1 MDSIADKHINGDM
14 AAQEAHPADDN
25 GRPPIDDRTRTLMAV
40 GDLHGDYYRL
50 LRYLREMD
58 FLLPGTI
65 SWNPKAD
72 RVDLIFIG
80 DYVDWRGEPLE
91 APFDQTNNSAVEGP
105 RKILE
110 LIVSLQKDM
119 ARLRRFDPNFD
130 SRFYPI
136 LGNHDLMMISSA
148 KVTNYLSADFIN
160 DTLLTSRIYPLLRRQ
175 LSDKGLDSN
184 QIEEAMGFINWWYQG
199 GEGTAEGF
207 GGLEKWAEV
216 MHNGAYQ
223 YLEDNLYLG
232 VIVNNRLFAH
242 SVPDNRDYW
251 RSMQELAELP
261 ESTYLAA
268 RESFIWGRRVWGY
281 DYQSGTRT
289 PQFTDDELQTML
301 DAFECTSCVIG
312 HTPLS
317 RDTEHVRAYDDK
329 VINIDVHGCPGSKAF
344 IETYTPTPTSTK
356 APLRSLV
363 IADSEAEYRTL

>member
-1 MDSIADKHINGDM
+1 MDSIADKQINADM
-14 AAQEAHPADDN
+14 AKQESHPADDN
-25 GRPPIDDRTRTLMAV
+25 GRPPIDDKTRTLMAV

-91 APFDQTNNSAVEGP
+91 APFDQTNDNAVEGP

-136 LGNHDLMMISSA
+136 LGNHDLMMIASA
-148 KVTNYLSADFIN
+148 KVTDYLSSDFITN
-160 DTLLTSRIYPLLRRQ
+160 TLLTSRIYPLLRRQ
-175 LSDKGLDSN
+175 LSDKGLDAE

-207 GGLEKWAEV
+207 GGLEKWSEI
-216 MHNGAYQ
+216 MRNGACR

-232 VIVNNRLFAH
+232 VVVNNRLFAH
-242 SVPDNRDYW
+242 SVPDNREYW
-251 RSMQELAELP
+251 RPMQELAELP

-268 RESFIWGRRVWGY
+268 RENFIWGRRVWGY

-289 PQFTDDELQTML
+289 AQFTDEEMRSML
-301 DAFECTSCVIG
+301 DGFQCNSCVIG

-317 RDTEHVRAYDDK
+317 RDTDHIRAYDDR

-344 IETYTPTPTSTK
+344 IETYTPTPTSTS
-356 APLRSLV
+356 APLRSRV
-363 IADSEAEYRTL
+363 IADSDIECLTL